1 MKIAKRLL
9 SLLLMFAV
17 VMSMAGVLAGCSKD
31 ETGSPDAT
39 TGTTSNEKAT
49 YTVSVKTKG
58 GMAMSGLDVYV
69 YEDDTLANMVN
80 YGQTDEE
87 GKVTFQLPKSEKYA
101 VELRGVPKG
110 YDTAKSYAFNGST
123 AAITLTSALIAG
135 ESLSG
140 ATLGLGDVMYD
151 FSVTTPSGDAV
162 TLSEIF
168 KEKEM
173 VMLNFWF
180 STCGPCANE
189 FPYMEEAYQQYKDEM
204 EIIAMSPSYY
214 DNDASVAAYQQ
225 SMGLSFP
232 MAVCNDSWPS
242 AFGITGYPTSIVIHR

>member
-9 SLLLMFAV
+9 SLLLVLAV
-17 VMSMAGVLAGCSKD
+17 AMSMAGVLAGCGNENTD
-31 ETGSPDAT
+31 SPDAT
-39 TGTTSNEKAT
+39 TGTTSNETVT

-58 GMAMSGLDVYV
+58 GMVMSGLDVYV
-69 YEDDTLANMVN
+69 YQDDTLTDMVN
-80 YGQTDEE
+80 YGQTNEE
-87 GKVTFQLPKSEKYA
+87 GKVTFKLPKSEKYA

-110 YDTAKSYAFNGST
+110 YDLAKSYAFNGST
-123 AAITLTSALIAG
+123 AAITLTSALIPD

-151 FSVTTPSGDAV
+151 FSITTPAGDTV
-162 TLSEIF
+162 TLSEVL

-189 FPYMEEAYQQYKDEM
+189 FPSKVAEEAVNQAYAAINGGCERGEVIIPVELLTEENVDQY
-204 EIIAMSPSYY
+204 
-214 DNDASVAAYQQ
+214 
-225 SMGLSFP
+225 
-232 MAVCNDSWPS
+232 
-242 AFGITGYPTSIVIHR
+242 GIDGWQ